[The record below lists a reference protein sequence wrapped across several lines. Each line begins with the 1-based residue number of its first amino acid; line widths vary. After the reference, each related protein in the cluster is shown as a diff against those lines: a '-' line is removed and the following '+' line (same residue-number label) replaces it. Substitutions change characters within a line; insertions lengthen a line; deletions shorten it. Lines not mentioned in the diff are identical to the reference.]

1 MLKPCCAS
9 LAVRHLLVLH
19 NLREACS
26 IHHRWWVILLILML
40 VECDAIKSKVI
51 PVLFLTEHHT
61 MDVYWGSGGRGACI
75 LALNTRWR

>member
-1 MLKPCCAS
+1 
-9 LAVRHLLVLH
+9 
-19 NLREACS
+19 
-26 IHHRWWVILLILML
+26 ML